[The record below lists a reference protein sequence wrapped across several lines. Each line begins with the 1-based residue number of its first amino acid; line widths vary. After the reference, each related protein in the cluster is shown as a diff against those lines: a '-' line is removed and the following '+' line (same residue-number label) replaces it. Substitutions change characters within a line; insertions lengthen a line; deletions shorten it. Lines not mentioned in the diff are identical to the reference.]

1 MPGIGVHHTDTVDR
15 DWDGPA
21 NVARL
26 SNDEDYDFYAE
37 MFGWYAGEEPSNKSS
52 YKFPHHEVGGSGNP
66 GSANVQACV
75 AAIAALNGARGGADI
90 PEDDREA
97 VYRHVAAHLR
107 DADEDVP
114 ELRSALRV
122 SDTTA
127 DPEHSQSPRHVAVP
141 PYGPLTERRTVRMR
155 EVRVVRE
162 DGDEG
167 PRRIEGY
174 AAVFGEWSEDLG
186 GFREQIAPGA
196 FKKTIQESD
205 VRALFNH
212 DANYVL
218 GRSRSG
224 TLSLREDERGLFFSV
239 VPPETSWAHD
249 LMVTMGREDVDQMSF
264 GFETVRDRWE
274 QDAEGMARRT
284 LLEVKLFDVSP
295 VTFPAYPQTSAQV
308 RSQVKRLR
316 SEPPPGA
323 GHGEDGAEVATP
335 RARVDVLRRRLEL
348 VEVESDNAGRG

>member
-1 MPGIGVHHTDTVDR
+1 MPGIGVHHTETVER

-26 SNDEDYDFYAE
+26 QDDQDYDFYAD
-37 MFGWYAGEEPSNKSS
+37 MFAWYAGDEPSNTSS
-52 YKFPHHEVGGSGNP
+52 YKFPHHEVGGAGSP
-66 GSANVQACV
+66 GSANVRACV

-90 PEDDREA
+90 PEGDREA

-114 ELRSALRV
+114 DLRGGTPTLAL
-122 SDTTA
+122 
-127 DPEHSQSPRHVAVP
+127 PQGEPRHVVVP
-141 PYGPLTERRTVRMR
+141 PYGPETERRTVRMR
-155 EVRVVRE
+155 EVRVVDGE
-162 DGDEG
+162 DG
-167 PRRIEGY
+167 PRIEGY
-174 AAVFGEWSEDLG
+174 GAVFGEESEDLG
-186 GFREQIAPGA
+186 GFVEVIEPGT
-196 FKKTIQESD
+196 FRKTIRESD
-205 VRALFNH
+205 VRSLFNH

-224 TLSLREDERGLFFSV
+224 SLSLREDKLGLFFSV
-239 VPPETSWAHD
+239 VPPETSWARD
-249 LMVTMGREDVDQMSF
+249 LMVSIRRGDVDQCSF
-264 GFETVRDRWE
+264 GFETVRDRWQRE
-274 QDAEGMARRT
+274 EGPDGDKRVVRT
-284 LLEVKLFDVSP
+284 LLEVKLYDVGP

-323 GHGEDGAEVATP
+323 GHGEDGAEAAMP

-348 VEVESDNAGRG
+348 AEIE